1 MKKAKWENT
10 KVGEVKKETKKRK
23 KYMTK
28 ARKKERAKNVFL
40 LVIVVLTLTALN
52 GYASI
57 DENEIRLNLKAKA
70 ESGIRLH
77 NEIEN
82 AREVANI
89 QPKGDL
95 GFDSVMQNEVMT
107 LIKESG
113 LNMYEAYAIIQCESS
128 WDPDAHG
135 VNWNNKA
142 GVDRGLFQ
150 ISSLYHP
157 EVSNACA
164 YDPICNTKEA
174 IRIHNEWNG
183 WGAWS
188 CGKLLGFN

>member
-23 KYMTK
+23 KYNTK

-113 LNMYEAYAIIQCESS
+113 LNMYEAYAIIQCESG
-128 WDPDAHG
+128 WNPDTINLANTNGSNDMGLWQINSIHKDISNLDKFDYIKSTKWAIEKRLSDG
-135 VNWNNKA
+135 NW
-142 GVDRGLFQ
+142 
-150 ISSLYHP
+150 S
-157 EVSNACA
+157 
-164 YDPICNTKEA
+164 
-174 IRIHNEWNG
+174 
-183 WGAWS
+183 AWT
-188 CGKLLGFN
+188 CVK